1 MNMTMNMTMN
11 KALEDLTIEQVS
23 AAADINTEK
32 YIPRAKGIAK
42 QAFIEGVVWAQKV
55 QRENR
60 IL

>member
-1 MNMTMNMTMN
+1 MN
-11 KALEDLTIEQVS
+11 KTLENLTIEQVS
-23 AAADINTEK
+23 AAADINTDK
-32 YIPRAKGIAK
+32 YIDRAKGIVK